1 MPAVDVSK
9 YRSNISG
16 STGRHVV
23 ETQAQL
29 DFAGQDSYSILF
41 FLTHSGLNNN
51 APTYIE
57 QLVQLQR

>member
-1 MPAVDVSK
+1 MFPNIKIVSQAVQADMLS
-9 YRSNISG
+9 
-16 STGRHVV
+16 V
-23 ETQAQL
+23 ETQAYL

-41 FLTHSGLNNN
+41 FLTRSGLNNN